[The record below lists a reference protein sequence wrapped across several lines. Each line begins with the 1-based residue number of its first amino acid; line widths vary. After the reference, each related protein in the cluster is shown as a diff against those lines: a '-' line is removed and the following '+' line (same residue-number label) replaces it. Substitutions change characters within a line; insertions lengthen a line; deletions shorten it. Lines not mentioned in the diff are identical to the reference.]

1 MDVLY
6 ICLLRVELRGP
17 TAGSAGAK
25 GEGREALVPGEWR
38 GLSRGRNLDHV
49 KSPISLFLMYFKT
62 I

>member
-38 GLSRGRNLDHV
+38 GLSRGRTWLRWG
-49 KSPISLFLMYFKT
+49 
-62 I
+62 